1 VLLALPQIPLSL
13 GNSVLA
19 TRQVAMDLFPEREP
33 LSVRRIGI
41 TYSLMNVVSAL
52 VSGVPVC
59 HGSGGMAGHYAFGGR
74 TGGSVIIA
82 GVTLA
87 TVGLLFGGSIGQIAL
102 FFPKPML
109 GVLLLFEGVAI
120 LSLLRDLGGDARE
133 LSLALFLGVVAA
145 GLPYGYLVAMV
156 LGTVLAKANVRL
168 ARA

>member
-1 VLLALPQIPLSL
+1 
-13 GNSVLA
+13 
-19 TRQVAMDLFPEREP
+19 
-33 LSVRRIGI
+33 
-41 TYSLMNVVSAL
+41 
-52 VSGVPVC
+52 
-59 HGSGGMAGHYAFGGR
+59 
-74 TGGSVIIA
+74 
-82 GVTLA
+82 
-87 TVGLLFGGSIGQIAL
+87 LFGGSIGQIAL

-145 GLPYGYLVAMV
+145 GLPYGYLVALV